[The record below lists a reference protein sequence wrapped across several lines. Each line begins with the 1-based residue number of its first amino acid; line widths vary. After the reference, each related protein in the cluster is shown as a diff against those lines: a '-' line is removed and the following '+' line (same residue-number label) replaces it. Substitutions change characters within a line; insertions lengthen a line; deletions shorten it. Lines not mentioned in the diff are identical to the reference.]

1 MAPAPCYGAAMT
13 DPTDLEER
21 IAHLTRAVEDLSDVV
36 AAQARQI
43 EALERRLALLIE
55 REAERAADA
64 GTIPLADQRPPHW

>member
-13 DPTDLEER
+13 DPTALEER